1 MTMPAV
7 EGQVDRLEESI
18 DRFIASVGVELK
30 KRSKS
35 HR

>member
-7 EGQVDRLEESI
+7 EGRVDRLEESI